1 MQRPFTPG
9 KVRSA
14 SRASSALPAAALLLT
29 GCARTQE
36 TTLSTEEDGSVRLG
50 SFLLVSSW
58 PEELTL
64 YDSKDALAAEGL
76 YYASW
81 TAGES
86 APYTNEDGDTVELY
100 PAQATL
106 LGAERK
112 DPQTAREDIA
122 IWKTASNDNY
132 AVSETWE
139 ERIAGQEYE
148 LIRYTMKNPD
158 SPWLGGVSAFGVH
171 GNAAVCAELT
181 FQAGFEE
188 DAVKLLTGLLDG
200 FRYSSQEN
208 AD

>member
-14 SRASSALPAAALLLT
+14 PRASSALPAAALLLT

-36 TTLSTEEDGSVRLG
+36 TTLSTEEDGSVR
-50 SFLLVSSW
+50 
-58 PEELTL
+58 
-64 YDSKDALAAEGL
+64 
-76 YYASW
+76 
-81 TAGES
+81 
-86 APYTNEDGDTVELY
+86 
-100 PAQATL
+100 
-106 LGAERK
+106 
-112 DPQTAREDIA
+112 
-122 IWKTASNDNY
+122 
-132 AVSETWE
+132 
-139 ERIAGQEYE
+139 
-148 LIRYTMKNPD
+148 
-158 SPWLGGVSAFGVH
+158 LGGVSAFGVH